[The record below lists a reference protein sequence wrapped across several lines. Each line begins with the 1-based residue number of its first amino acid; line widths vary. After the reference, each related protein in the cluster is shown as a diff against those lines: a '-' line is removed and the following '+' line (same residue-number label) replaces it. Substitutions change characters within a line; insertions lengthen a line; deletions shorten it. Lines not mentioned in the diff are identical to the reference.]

1 MKAAACG
8 SRASEPNAGQ
18 SVPFFPSPDLEAFTL
33 TQTDARRAP
42 EVVRA
47 IVDRALALFQ
57 EGRFDSAE
65 VLLATIAAEPAVKPM
80 VLHLRGVTAMHL
92 GQKERAQQ
100 FLQDAIQANPTD
112 SEAHANLGLL
122 LLETRRYPQAA
133 AAYAAALTLDPR
145 NPGWHFGLAKALAGS
160 GLSDLAI
167 DSYRDACS
175 RAPDYADAES
185 DLASLLSD
193 CGESAEAI
201 ALLRHALTRHPDRAD
216 LHMALA
222 FCLLANGDWPAGW
235 TEYEWRWSDPKLGE
249 KPSPSDRPLWRGED
263 LSGKTVLLRCE
274 QGFGDT
280 LQFARYAPAVKA
292 CGAKV
297 ILQAPAQLLPLLE
310 SLTGI
315 DALIRLDEA
324 APAYDVH
331 APLMSLPGVFGARPD
346 AIAACAR
353 PYLAVDPAL
362 VESWRQRLGAH
373 SGLSIGLCW
382 QGNPAHSMDQFRS
395 MSLEVLRP
403 LLDCPR
409 TRFISLQIGPGRD
422 QLTDSKAQSLNRGPA
437 TTPLPIRRRSSPI
450 STSSSAS
457 TAPSSTSPGLWE
469 SPPGS
474 CSQRAPTGDGSG
486 SAATRPGIRRRN
498 CTGRKR
504 WAIGMLSL
512 GRLRTDLWAFA
523 GASPAARNENT
534 GRSGRKAD
542 PSICDALFL
551 EGVRHHGANDLGRS
565 KKLFE
570 RVLELDPQH
579 VNALCNL
586 GVLERSTGDHH
597 RARELLERA
606 VSLAPEHAPARLALA
621 DALLAGGDAE
631 TAIGHYRSACELAPK
646 SDAVHAAFAIAL
658 EDLGEHD
665 AAMAHF
671 ELAAKIS
678 QRQSPEFFEA
688 LGRASLARGNL
699 QGAEISFRHALAL
712 HPKFAPA
719 HCGLGDV
726 FLVLGRRV
734 DAGASSTSPRNRP
747 GFNRRA
753 SRAGAIAARWRRQ
766 LRFRECP
773 SAGHQRHIEQSALQ
787 RNLEPR
793 T

>member
-1 MKAAACG
+1 M
-8 SRASEPNAGQ
+8 
-18 SVPFFPSPDLEAFTL
+18 

-422 QLTDSKAQSLNRGPA
+422 QLTGFEGPIIEPGPGDNSFADTAAIIANLDLVIGVDSAVIHLAGALGKPA
-437 TTPLPIRRRSSPI
+437 WILLAARADWRWLRERSDTPWYPQAKLYRQE
-450 STSSSAS
+450 T
-457 TAPSSTSPGLWE
+457 L
-469 SPPGS
+469 
-474 CSQRAPTGDGSG
+474 GDWD
-486 SAATRPGIRRRN
+486 AVA
-498 CTGRKR
+498 
-504 WAIGMLSL
+504 

-734 DAGASSTSPRNRP
+734 DAGAS
-747 GFNRRA
+747 FRRA
-753 SRAGAIAARWRRQ
+753 LEIDRGSIAAHRGLERLRPDGDANSVSASVRQ
-766 LRFRECP
+766 P
-773 SAGHQRHIEQSALQ
+773 ATSD
-787 RNLEPR
+787 